1 MRAAAQVDEI
11 PLAVQRHILAR
22 RDRGDDLGLV
32 VLADALEEVHRLV
45 ARPHL
50 AMHGDLAFR
59 DLGHAL
65 LDRLQVLGGERALV
79 REVVVEA
86 VVDHRPD
93 RHLGVGEELLHRV
106 CEQVGRGVA
115 DDLEAFGVLV
125 GDDGELG
132 VRLEA
137 MREIDQLPV
146 GAAGDRRLGETGA
159 DRGSDL
165 GDGHR
170 MIEAA
175 HGTVGK
181 RDVGHG

>member
-1 MRAAAQVDEI
+1 
-11 PLAVQRHILAR
+11 
-22 RDRGDDLGLV
+22 
-32 VLADALEEVHRLV
+32 
-45 ARPHL
+45 
-50 AMHGDLAFR
+50 MHGNLALR

-79 REVVVEA
+79 REVVIEA

-106 CEQVGRGVA
+106 REQVGRGVA
-115 DDLEAFGVLV
+115 DDLETLGVLV
-125 GDDGELG
+125 GDDGEIG

-137 MREIDQLPV
+137 MREIDQLSV
-146 GAAGDRRLGETGA
+146 AAAGDRRLGEAGA
-159 DRGSDL
+159 DRGRDL

-175 HGTVGK
+175 HGAVGK
-181 RDVGHG
+181 RDVGHD